1 MLRWKVLFFSSVPT
15 RCEVVLKM
23 SEGEK
28 CSSSPVCHLVL
39 LELCHDL
46 VRKVSEG
53 VKCSS
58 SSVCHL
64 VLTESCCDLVLTL
77 SDDNNCHNSVA
88 DCWRRAIITFW
99 HLQNKVTTRFCQNEN
114 KLADYWRRATFK
126 TTPRHN
132 NVLKW
137 KDYFPSPYLERVKAL
152 WLNEVAYWWRRAL
165 FEFWRKQGGRLL
177 KKSNFPRDTPS

>member
-1 MLRWKVLFFSSVPT
+1 MTVAENCSSLALRHLLVTASVTTIRQVTLFDHTRCQT

-46 VRKVSEG
+46 VRKGSEG

-77 SDDNNCHNSVA
+77 SDDKNCSSSPVSHFVA
-88 DCWRRAIITFW
+88 TVAEGT
-99 HLQNKVTTRFCQNEN
+99 LQIHM
-114 KLADYWRRATFK
+114 L
-126 TTPRHN
+126 P
-132 NVLKW
+132 
-137 KDYFPSPYLERVKAL
+137 LEGGRRVKKSTFHL
-152 WLNEVAYWWRRAL
+152 VYWLAWFSQN
-165 FEFWRKQGGRLL
+165 
-177 KKSNFPRDTPS
+177 